1 MDREKELEETL
12 ARCVETLRTMG
23 LTAREFVEQLNFI
36 LGKLGE
42 MYSET
47 K

>member
-12 ARCVETLRTMG
+12 ANCIEALRSME
-23 LTAREFVEQLNFI
+23 LTAREFIEQLNFI

>member
-1 MDREKELEETL
+1 METVDELEETL
-12 ARCVETLRTMG
+12 AKCVEALRNMG
-23 LTAREFVEQLNFI
+23 LTAREFIEQLNFI

-42 MYSET
+42 MYNET

>member
-1 MDREKELEETL
+1 MDKTEELEETL
-12 ARCVETLRTMG
+12 ARCVEALRHMG